1 MAKKKS
7 QDLNAKDAIKHI
19 NSLKTVEAVNEFVS
33 DEVETKNRKTV
44 LGAAV
49 ERNQELQ
56 ESGSEGGNS
65 EEPTSNRPNL
75 VGDKDA
81 AAAEAKSEEPAA
93 EEPKAEEPKAEE
105 PAAEEPKAEEPA
117 AEETTPNT
125 PPATP
130 PNETGDSKE
139 KPKRVKPLSEI
150 TTMAYR
156 QQWTKDNL
164 FNMIKDTYPKE
175 EVKMEEFNNRQ
186 VAFYVSG
193 DRVPEEGYFTVST
206 AF

>member
-7 QDLNAKDAIKHI
+7 QDLNASDAIKHI

-44 LGAAV
+44 LGAAI

-65 EEPTSNRPNL
+65 EEPTSNRPNIG
-75 VGDKDA
+75 GDKDA
-81 AAAEAKSEEPAA
+81 GTEAQ
-93 EEPKAEEPKAEE
+93 PKAEE
-105 PAAEEPKAEEPA
+105 PAAEKPKAEQPA
-117 AEETTPNT
+117 AEETAKEEEPTADVKANKANIASST
-125 PPATP
+125 DVD
-130 PNETGDSKE
+130 NSSKS
-139 KPKRVKPLSEI
+139 KPKRIKPLAEI

-164 FNMIKDTYPKE
+164 FNMIKETYPNE
-175 EVKMEEFNNRQ
+175 EVRMEEFNNRQ

-193 DRVPEEGYFTVST
+193 DRVPEEGYFSVST